1 MKVSQRMAK
10 FFVDLWKMESCFLQ
24 IRVKVMKVLTTEI
37 SSGISDQNL
46 SYEYPCYYTPVE
58 NFMKYLISMMHPR
71 LTGNVG
77 GSKLLDTKT
86 LMKIATSQV

>member
-1 MKVSQRMAK
+1 
-10 FFVDLWKMESCFLQ
+10 
-24 IRVKVMKVLTTEI
+24 
-37 SSGISDQNL
+37 
-46 SYEYPCYYTPVE
+46 
-58 NFMKYLISMMHPR
+58 MKYLISMMHPR

>member
-37 SSGISDQNL
+37 SSGISDQNSIL
-46 SYEYPCYYTPVE
+46 
-58 NFMKYLISMMHPR
+58 
-71 LTGNVG
+71 
-77 GSKLLDTKT
+77 
-86 LMKIATSQV
+86 